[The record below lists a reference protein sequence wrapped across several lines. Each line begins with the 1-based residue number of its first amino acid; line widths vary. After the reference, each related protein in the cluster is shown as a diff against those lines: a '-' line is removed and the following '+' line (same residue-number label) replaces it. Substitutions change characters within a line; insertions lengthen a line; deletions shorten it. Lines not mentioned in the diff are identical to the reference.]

1 MEKTIDTKTLID
13 KDIERL
19 KEIQKSIFDGL
30 ACTYD
35 KEKCIAYLESIIN
48 PKCAVCRK
56 TLNGEI
62 LVVKDR
68 HKMHKNCRKRYR
80 G

>member
-1 MEKTIDTKTLID
+1 MEIKIYSRTLIE

-19 KEIQKSIFDGL
+19 KEIQKSIFQGL
-30 ACTYD
+30 ACTHD
-35 KEKCIAYLESIIN
+35 KLKCLDYLETLIN

-56 TLNGEI
+56 PMEGEI
-62 LVVKDR
+62 LVVKG
-68 HKMHKNCRKRYR
+68 HKMHKTCRKQYH